1 MRGLRRQ
8 REQEVLGLVGEGM
21 SNPEIAERLF
31 IPRKTA
37 EDHVARILAKLGVR
51 GRAEAARLAASI
63 SS

>member
-1 MRGLRRQ
+1 
-8 REQEVLGLVGEGM
+8 VLGLVGEGM

-63 SS
+63 SN